1 MKRLDLTE
9 IARADLAS
17 IRRYSTRTLGRD
29 RTTQYMDALRDTM
42 KGLVRGAVITRARDD
57 LRPGVL
63 MATSGRHS
71 IFFAGVHGATSMD
84 SRGRLIRDPHFDNNA
99 VVVGEADDIGLV
111 GGGQHAR
118 LQFP

>member
-17 IRRYSTRTLGRD
+17 IRRYSTRTWGPD

-57 LRPGVL
+57 LRPGIQ
-63 MATSGRHS
+63 MATSGRHC
-71 IFFAGVHGATSMD
+71 IFF
-84 SRGRLIRDPHFDNNA
+84 
-99 VVVGEADDIGLV
+99 EADDSRVLV
-111 GGGQHAR
+111 VRVLHDRMDYGRHLSTGA
-118 LQFP
+118 PDEDA